1 MPIITLTT
9 DFGTKD
15 HFVGAIKG
23 AIYSEID
30 SVSIVDISH
39 RISPFNIQEC
49 AYVLKNAYKHFPKG
63 SIHLV
68 GVDTEHT
75 DNNEHIVVYV
85 DGHYFISANNGV
97 ISLISNE
104 IKPDKVFSI
113 QLPNTQSGSFPELEI
128 FAKVACHIARG
139 GTLDVIGKPYKNL
152 TERLEFKARISDD
165 GNSIIGNVIYID
177 NYGNVVTNIQKHLF
191 DAYRKGRAF
200 KIEARH
206 KIIRKI
212 HNTYSEAKPSL
223 SKNKYDLGGDLLAIF
238 NADGYIELAIYKSD
252 FQSGGAASLLGLD
265 YRDSITIEFE

>member
-23 AIYSEID
+23 TIYSEIE
-30 SVSIVDISH
+30 SANIVDISH

-68 GVDTEHT
+68 GVDTELT
-75 DNNEHIVVYV
+75 DKNEHLVVFV

-97 ISLISNE
+97 ISLIIDE
-104 IKPDKVFSI
+104 IKPDKVFEI
-113 QLPNTQSGSFPELEI
+113 NLPNTTAGSFPELHV
-128 FAKVACHIARG
+128 FAKVACHLARG
-139 GTLDVIGKPYKNL
+139 GTLDVIGKPFHKL
-152 TERLEFKARISDD
+152 RERLEFKARITDD
-165 GNSIIGNVIYID
+165 GNGIIGNVIYID

-191 DAYRKGRAF
+191 EAYRKGRNF

-206 KIIRKI
+206 KIIKKI
-212 HNTYSEAKPSL
+212 HNNYSDASPSGTNATY
-223 SKNKYDLGGDLLAIF
+223 DIGGNLLAIF
-238 NADGYIELAIYKSD
+238 NSDHYMELAIYKSD

-265 YRDSITIEFE
+265 YRDSVTIRFE